1 MSDYCAPLKEMKF
14 LVEQAVTA
22 AGLQQIEAL
31 ADFDMETV
39 AAVLEAAGEFANRGL
54 APLNSVGDEQGCR
67 FADGKVTTPEG
78 WKAAYDQFCQD
89 GWMGLALPADFG
101 GQQLPKFI
109 AQPVNEMWHS
119 ANLSF
124 VMFHALVQG
133 CSQILLKF
141 GTEEQKSRYIEKMI
155 SGEWTAAMSL
165 TEPGAGSD
173 LGELKTRATPHDKG
187 QYVIKG
193 QKIYI
198 SYGEHDLTKN
208 KIHFVLA
215 RTPDA
220 PEGSRGISLFAVPT
234 YRINKDGSLGESNDV
249 ICTGIERKTGLH
261 GSPTCSISYG
271 DNDACLGEL
280 IGEENHGLAAM
291 FILMNEARL
300 SVGLQGVAL
309 GELAYQKAVEYA
321 LERTQG
327 AHYETKERCVPIVQ
341 HPDVTRLLL
350 TIKSQVFAQR
360 SLGYLVAALVDKS
373 EYSQDE
379 AEKEAL
385 EARIALLTPVFKAF
399 STEQA
404 NLMAGSA
411 IQVFGGMGFVEE
423 TGVAQIMR
431 DARITT
437 IYEGTTGIQAK
448 DLLFRKILGDQG
460 VALESLLEEI
470 EGTADKLKA
479 EQSLA
484 PLGHNLSR
492 ALEAMHQTATQI
504 RQSTDLL
511 QFNAGSVALLEA
523 LGLLTSAWQ
532 LSESA
537 LRAKMA
543 LESGEDPRFHRN
555 IIALLE
561 FHDAHLLPQLHARLM
576 TFRRAASGIAAY
588 SFAAY

>member
-1 MSDYCAPLKEMKF
+1 MSDYRAPIKEMRF
-14 LVEQAVTA
+14 LVEQAVCATGIQA
-22 AGLQQIEAL
+22 IDEL

-39 AAVLEAAGEFANRGL
+39 SAVLEAAGEFANRGL
-54 APLNSVGDEQGCR
+54 APLNSVGDAQGCS

-89 GWMGLALPADFG
+89 GWMGLALPMDFG

-133 CSQILLKF
+133 CSEILLKF
-141 GTEEQKSRYIEKMI
+141 GTKEQQARYIEKMI

-165 TEPGAGSD
+165 TEPSAGSD
-173 LGELKTRATPHDKG
+173 LGELKTKAIPQQNG
-187 QYVIKG
+187 QYLIKG

-198 SYGEHDLTKN
+198 SYGEHDLTEN

-220 PEGSRGISLFAVPT
+220 PEGSRGISLFAVPA
-234 YRINKDGSLGESNDV
+234 YRINEDGSLGEFNDV
-249 ICTGIERKTGLH
+249 LCTGIEHKTGLH

-271 DNDACLGEL
+271 DNDNCYGEL
-280 IGEENHGLAAM
+280 IGTENKGLAAM

-300 SVGLQGVAL
+300 AVGLQGVAL
-309 GELAYQKAVEYA
+309 GELAYQKAAEYA

-327 AHYETKERCVPIVQ
+327 AHFESKERRVTIVQ
-341 HPDVTRLLL
+341 HPDVARLLL

-360 SLGYLVAALVDKS
+360 ALGYLIAALVDKS
-373 EYSQDE
+373 EHTQDE
-379 AEKEAL
+379 TEKASL
-385 EARIALLTPVFKAF
+385 EARIALLTPIFKAF
-399 STEQA
+399 STEQS

-448 DLLFRKILGDQG
+448 DLLFRKILADKGT
-460 VALESLLEEI
+460 ALESLITEI
-470 EGTADKLKA
+470 EETANKLKA
-479 EQSLA
+479 EPELASL
-484 PLGHNLSR
+484 GGNLSS
-492 ALEAMHQTATQI
+492 ALYAVRGVGAQMAK
-504 RQSTDLL
+504 SSNLL
-511 QFNAGSVALLEA
+511 QLNAGGVAMLEA
-523 LGLLTSAWQ
+523 LGFLTSAWQ
-532 LSESA
+532 LGESS
-537 LRAKMA
+537 LRAQAELSAGNDPKFYGNILAMA
-543 LESGEDPRFHRN
+543 K
-555 IIALLE
+555 
-561 FHDAHLLPQLHARLM
+561 FHDAHLLPQLHARLS
-576 TFRRAASGIAAY
+576 TFSQAAAGIAEY
-588 SFAAY
+588 IFDV